1 MAGWTDLKELLKFE
15 EIEAREAGYDLSGFV
30 LPDTDDEAELNKAYD
45 QLMALSMR
53 TDYPYVEPDA
63 LDAIRADSEDIPAK
77 QISEEKLL
85 KHLHAAWVGRAAGCA
100 LGKPVECGPYMAG
113 TPGTPGWKNVKAW
126 FEGAD
131 AYPID
136 FYTPAHSRAEEQ
148 GLFVGCPLSHR
159 ENITY
164 MESDDDV
171 RYTVLGLRILEQ
183 NGLHFSTWDV
193 GKAWHNNLTYAQVC
207 TAETQAYL
215 NFAHM
220 TSHMKGNAPA
230 DVEKAL
236 EFTRTYRNPYREWIG
251 AQIRV
256 DAYGYAAAGDP
267 VLAAEMA
274 YNDSRLSHIKNGVYG
289 AMFCAA
295 MIAAAFTAESPEEI
309 VTTAMKVVPK
319 KSRLYEA
326 LTDTLTWAKPGMDP
340 EEACRILWEKWGA
353 YDGVHTINNAA
364 ACAAMVLIADGD
376 YEKAITSAV
385 LCGWDTDCN
394 GATVGSIMG
403 AYLGEIPE
411 KWTAPL
417 HDTMYSSVVG
427 FDPILFK
434 DAAARTLDVVKKNR
448 PEALA

>member
-1 MAGWTDLKELLKFE
+1 MAGWTDLKELLQFE
-15 EIEAREAGYDLSGFV
+15 EIEQREAGYDLTGFT
-30 LPDTDDEAELNKAYD
+30 LPDTDDEAILNKAYD
-45 QLMALSMR
+45 ALTALPVR
-53 TDYPYVEPDA
+53 TDYPYTEPDD
-63 LDAIRADSEDIPAK
+63 LDAIRADSEPIPAK
-77 QISEEKLL
+77 KISEKKLL

-100 LGKPVECGPYMAG
+100 LGKPVECDIFMCGSPEK
-113 TPGTPGWKNVKAW
+113 TGWEHVKAW

-148 GLFVGCPLSHR
+148 GYAIRCPLSQR
-159 ENITY
+159 ETITF

-171 RYTVLGLRILEQ
+171 RYTVLGLRIMEET
-183 NGLHFSTWDV
+183 GLHFNTWDV

-215 NFAHM
+215 NFAQV
-220 TSHMKGNAPA
+220 TSHMKGDAPA

-274 YNDSRLSHIKNGVYG
+274 YYDARLSHIKNGVYG

-295 MIAAAFTAESPEEI
+295 MIAAAFTAESLEEI
-309 VTTAMKVVPK
+309 VTTALKVVPK

-326 LTDTLTWAKPGMDP
+326 IADTLTWAKPGMDP
-340 EEACRILWEKWGA
+340 EEVCRILWEKWGS

-364 ACAAMVLIADGD
+364 AVAAMVLISGGD

-403 AYLGEIPE
+403 AFLGEVPE
-411 KWTAPL
+411 KWAAPL

-434 DAAARTLDVVKKNR
+434 DAAARTLEVVKKNR
-448 PEALA
+448 PEALN